1 VRVAGIDPGTGSM
14 DIVVVDDKG
23 PTLVYERVVPRVEV
37 TRDPGVITRIV
48 DMLVEELG
56 VEALA
61 APSGYG
67 IPARYPG
74 TLREAIAEAT
84 FVNRADLERSLQI
97 HGLRSVMEDLA
108 SRRDVK
114 VYFTP
119 GVIHLP
125 TVPAWRKANRIDMG
139 TADKVFSV
147 AAALW
152 TEKERH
158 GTMPGDATFILV
170 EAGMAYTAAIAV
182 EAGKIVDGVGG
193 TSGHPG
199 FLGLGSMDSELA
211 YIMAEVEPGFS
222 RQRLFQGGAA
232 TLAGV
237 SRPEELARLVEHG
250 DPRGLAALDM
260 LAEAAAKDVAML
272 LVSLGSPPRRVYLSG
287 RLVRDPVLGPRI
299 RARLRGTLAQL
310 GQHTSIE
317 GVARLGAET
326 KEAATG
332 AALLAS
338 GYAGG
343 RYRWIVESLRL
354 EDSQGS
360 LFDHIILPG
369 VAEKARLTFTR

>member
-14 DIVVVDDKG
+14 DIVVIDDEG
-23 PTLVYERVVPRVEV
+23 PTLVYEEVVPRVEV
-37 TRDPGVITRIV
+37 TRDPGIITRLV
-48 DMLVEELG
+48 DKLVEEYG
-56 VEALA
+56 VEAVA

-97 HGLRSVMEDLA
+97 HGLRRVMEGLA
-108 SRRDVK
+108 SRGDVK

-119 GVIHLP
+119 GVIHLS

-152 TEKERH
+152 TERERH
-158 GTMPGDATFILV
+158 GTEPRDATFILV

-182 EAGKIVDGVGG
+182 EAGRIVDGVGG
-193 TSGHPG
+193 TSGYPG
-199 FLGLGSMDSELA
+199 FLGLGTMDAELA
-211 YIMAEVEPGFS
+211 YVMAEVEPGFS

-237 SRPEELARLVEHG
+237 SSPEELARLVEEG
-250 DPRGLAALDM
+250 DPRGLEALEM
-260 LAEAAAKDVAML
+260 LAEAVAKDVATL
-272 LVSLGSPPRRVYLSG
+272 LVSLGSPPGRVYLSG
-287 RLVRDPVLGPRI
+287 RLTRDPVIGPRI
-299 RARLRGTLAQL
+299 RGRLHDVLARL
-310 GQHTSIE
+310 GQSADIE
-317 GVARLGAET
+317 GVARLGVET

-343 RYRWIVESLRL
+343 RYRWIVDSLRL
-354 EDSQGS
+354 EESEGS

-369 VAEKARLTFTR
+369 VAEKARRSFTR

>member
-14 DIVVVDDKG
+14 DIVVIDDEG
-23 PTLVYERVVPRVEV
+23 PSLVYERVVPRVEV
-37 TRDPGVITRIV
+37 TRDPSIITRIV
-48 DMLVEELG
+48 DALVDEYG
-56 VEALA
+56 VEAVA

-97 HGLRSVMEDLA
+97 HGLRRVMEALA
-108 SRRDVK
+108 TRSDVK

-119 GVIHLP
+119 GVVHLP

-158 GTMPGDATFILV
+158 GTEPGDATFILV

-182 EAGKIVDGVGG
+182 EGGRITAGVGG
-193 TSGHPG
+193 TSGYPG
-199 FLGLGSMDSELA
+199 FLGLGAMDSELA
-211 YIMAEVEPGFS
+211 YVMAEVEPGFS

-232 TLAGV
+232 SLAGA
-237 SRPEELARLVEHG
+237 SRPEELARMVDEG
-250 DPRGLAALDM
+250 DPRGVDALRM
-260 LAEAAAKDVAML
+260 LVEAVAKDVASL

-299 RARLRGTLAQL
+299 VEGLRGVLDRL
-310 GQHTSIE
+310 GQEASIE

-354 EDSQGS
+354 EDSEGS
-360 LFDHIILPG
+360 IFDHILLPG
-369 VAEKARLTFTR
+369 VAEKAKRVFTR